1 MRISDW
7 SSDVCSSDL
16 VMAIKQDVFQSIAR
30 YAKPGALLA
39 TNTSTLDINEI
50 ATASGRPGDVVGMHF
65 FSPAHIMKLVEVIRG
80 ANTTTTAMAQA
91 LQLSRRMN
99 KLDRKS
105 GG

>member
-1 MRISDW
+1 MEARLQRLNLST
-7 SSDVCSSDL
+7 STASVQNADVIIEAVPE

-65 FSPAHIMKLVEVIRG
+65 LSPAHIIQLVEVIRG
-80 ANTTTTAMAQA
+80 
-91 LQLSRRMN
+91 
-99 KLDRKS
+99 DRKS
-105 GG
+105 VVAGKGG